1 MRWIFGLLFFA
12 HAVAHLPG
20 FLVDLRVTTFS
31 ELPYRTTI
39 LGGRIDLGDAG
50 VRIMGWTWL
59 GLAVT
64 LAVVAVAIVM
74 ALPWWRPVAYV
85 ALGVSLVMCA
95 LALPET
101 REGVFANLLVVTVAL
116 LANRLAGTTI

>member
-20 FLVDLRVTTFS
+20 FLVDLRLKTFA

-50 VRIMGWTWL
+50 IRIVGLTWL
-59 GLAVT
+59 GLAVA
-64 LAVVAVAIVM
+64 LAIVAVAIVM

-85 ALGVSLVMCA
+85 ALGLSLVVCV

-101 REGVFANLLVVTVAL
+101 REGVLANLLVAMVAVF
-116 LANRLAGTTI
+116 ANRLAVTTI